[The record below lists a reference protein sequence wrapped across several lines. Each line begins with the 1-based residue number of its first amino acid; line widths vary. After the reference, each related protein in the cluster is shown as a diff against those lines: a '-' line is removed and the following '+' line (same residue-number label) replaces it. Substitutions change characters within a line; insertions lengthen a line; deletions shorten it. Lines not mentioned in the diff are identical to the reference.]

1 MIRVVV
7 KCVLDRLWQSPKN
20 FLAKRGEVFIDDLF
34 RYLSAALLRSA
45 RSTFSWIFF
54 SFGYWFK
61 YDDSAVVWFL
71 YGYCHVI
78 RNCYWTEQVRP
89 NDNSLGTRERDGKM
103 AVSNY
108 GLFGHH
114 NQFYRLS
121 RTRYLAI
128 NFLFWPLFISLAQKS
143 IPMVENARCIKLLAS
158 TAKASSLAVVQF
170 NFSALCWHLINGS
183 KLLLSPF
190 LDEYYELCP
199 CCHHLLFIFFSIK
212 VFLRLLKCL
221 ENK

>member
-7 KCVLDRLWQSPKN
+7 KCVLDRLWQSPKI

-89 NDNSLGTRERDGKM
+89 NDNSLGTRERWK
-103 AVSNY
+103 
-108 GLFGHH
+108 
-114 NQFYRLS
+114 
-121 RTRYLAI
+121 
-128 NFLFWPLFISLAQKS
+128 
-143 IPMVENARCIKLLAS
+143 
-158 TAKASSLAVVQF
+158 
-170 NFSALCWHLINGS
+170 NGS
-183 KLLLSPF
+183 QQLWPIWPSQSILPSISYSVLSNKLSILTFIYF
-190 LDEYYELCP
+190 LGPE
-199 CCHHLLFIFFSIK
+199 INSNG
-212 VFLRLLKCL
+212 RKC
-221 ENK
+221 KMH